1 MLARIASWSR
11 SRTASAVRDIITVN
25 VTVSRPVLTLKSNAA
40 MDGYVL
46 ETAESST
53 LGGAMNS
60 AATTFNVGDDAP
72 TGSIGRS
79 CPSTPRPL
87 PDNAVITAVTLKI
100 RRQGSVGAANPF
112 LTLGNIAVDIKKGN
126 FGAPALQAPD
136 FQTAAS
142 KSNAL
147 VFTNTLANT
156 WYSKAL
162 AAGQLRLHQQGWEHP
177 VPPALHE
184 GR

>member
-1 MLARIASWSR
+1 MVQVSDGFGGTDS
-11 SRTASAVRDIITVN
+11 ITVN

-60 AATTFNVGDDAP
+60 AATTFNVGDDAANKQYRAILSFN
-72 TGSIGRS
+72 TA
-79 CPSTPRPL
+79 PL
-87 PDNAVITAVTLKI
+87 PDNAVITSVTLKI
-100 RRQGSVGAANPF
+100 RRQGSAGAANPF

-126 FGAPALQAPD
+126 FAHRTCRPGLPD
-136 FQTAAS
+136 GSQQEQCARLHEYACEH
-142 KSNAL
+142 L
-147 VFTNTLANT
+147 VFEG
-156 WYSKAL
+156 S
-162 AAGQLRLHQQGWEHP
+162 GCRQLRLHQQGWEHP